1 MGTLRFEWDDDKNNG
16 NTRKHGIDFTDLPPV
31 FTGPMLVEL
40 DDRENYGEERWTG
53 IGWLHGILIVVVW
66 TEPTEDTIRII
77 SARRANGH
85 ERKRY
90 EENIWY

>member
-1 MGTLRFEWDDDKNNG
+1 MRFECDDDKNSVNI
-16 NTRKHGIDFTDLPPV
+16 RKHGIDFTDLPPV
-31 FTGPMLVEL
+31 FAGPMLVEL
-40 DDRENYGEERWTG
+40 DDREYYGEERWTG